1 MAEVLREGVVAAQM
15 GQWAAPFGITLVAD
29 LLSAVMVVITGITGL
44 AVAIYALADVDERK
58 EALGYHAFTRC
69 CWPASAARSS
79 PGTCSTSM
87 SGSRSC

>member
-44 AVAIYALADVDERK
+44 AVAIYALADVDERRRRW
-58 EALGYHAFTRC
+58 ATTRCSRC
-69 CWPASAARSS
+69 CWRASAARS
-79 PGTCSTSM
+79 
-87 SGSRSC
+87 